1 MSDKQ
6 IHSSDNTADKKDN
19 HKQSDT
25 TSKKLFDDSHSG
37 KTIDKFSLEGNE
49 TDCKT
54 NPPEGT
60 VPTIIA
66 GRNFHSCDFK
76 GAKNLPK
83 DLKHLDFANLY
94 NQAAE
99 STVRIDAT
107 MRPPGDKNPRHKLDG
122 PIGTGA
128 MIGKDIQNGECLV
141 LTANHVPKGTTD
153 IAISNARA
161 VTADGK
167 TYPSEIRFSDAKY
180 DRAVLA
186 IKTGDDTEKTCK
198 PFIAAKDAKKE
209 GAENKALLALGFAEG
224 SRTLYASP
232 GISEGVHKVL
242 EVFGPKDMKKF
253 GLERKALGVVID
265 NHVRGGQSGGPVV
278 TEQGKLIGINQFAL
292 SEIGGSIALPIDQ
305 ATIDDLLA
313 KSRKPASR

>member
-6 IHSSDNTADKKDN
+6 IHRSDNAADKKDN

-25 TSKKLFDDSHSG
+25 TSKILFDDLQSG
-37 KTIDKFSLEGNE
+37 KTIGKFSLDGKI
-49 TDCKT
+49 TACKT
-54 NPPEGT
+54 NPAEGT
-60 VPTIIA
+60 VPTLIA
-66 GRNFHSCDFK
+66 GRDTRGCDFK

-83 DLKHLDFANLY
+83 DLKHLDFADLY
-94 NQAAE
+94 NQAAQ

-107 MRPPGDKNPRHKLDG
+107 MRPPGDKNPRHKTDG

-128 MIGKDIQNGECLV
+128 IIGKDIQNGECLV
-141 LTANHVPKGTTD
+141 LTANHVAKGTKE
-153 IAISNARA
+153 IAITNARA

-167 TYPSEIRFSDAKY
+167 TYPSEIRFSDAKH

-186 IKTGDDTEKTCK
+186 IKTGDDTEKNCK
-198 PFIAAKDAKKE
+198 PFTAAKNAKKE
-209 GAENKALLALGFAEG
+209 AAEDKALLALGFAEG
-224 SRTLYASP
+224 SRALYASP

-242 EVFGPKDMKKF
+242 DVFGPKDLKKF

-278 TEQGKLIGINQFAL
+278 TDKGRLIGINQFAL
-292 SEIGGSIALPIDQ
+292 SQNEGSIALPIDQ
-305 ATIDDLLA
+305 VAINDLLA

>member
-25 TSKKLFDDSHSG
+25 TSKILFDDLHSG
-37 KTIDKFSLEGNE
+37 KTIAKFSPDGKI
-49 TDCKT
+49 TACKT
-54 NPPEGT
+54 NPQEGT
-60 VPTIIA
+60 VPTLIA
-66 GRNFHSCDFK
+66 GRDTQGCEFK

-83 DLKHLDFANLY
+83 DLKHLDIANLY

-107 MRPPGDKNPRHKLDG
+107 TRPPGDKNPRHKMDG
-122 PIGTGA
+122 PIGSGA
-128 MIGKDIQNGECLV
+128 IIGKDTQNGECLV
-141 LTANHVPKGTTD
+141 LTANHVAKGTKD

-167 TYPSEIRFSDAKY
+167 TYPSEIRFSDAKH

-198 PFIAAKDAKKE
+198 PFTAAKDAKKE
-209 GAENKALLALGFAEG
+209 AAEDKALLALGFAEG
-224 SRTLYASP
+224 SRALYASP

-242 EVFGPKDMKKF
+242 DVFGPKDLKKF

-265 NHVRGGQSGGPVV
+265 NQVRGGQSGGPVV
-278 TEQGKLIGINQFAL
+278 TEKGKLIGINQFAL
-292 SEIGGSIALPIDQ
+292 SEVEGSIALPIDQ
-305 ATIDDLLA
+305 AAINDLLA